1 MAISRPLITRTRNY
15 KKCFESLKLMRVFL
29 GTVMPWDASPC
40 TPLFSFFSS
49 SYFFKLLVIQS
60 LAGSCWNGQIGFPLY
75 FILYSSIVLG
85 RCNIALSNLTVF
97 LCVIIKCWPPLYLHY
112 DIVVRWPTKEARK
125 WQPFDDWNYNHFG
138 VTLDCNW
145 RRERVFN
152 LTFPLL
158 WVGDNRA
165 TRGRDQ
171 LGLIL
176 WLFCSIPFGQ
186 KIMLCWE
193 SLGLEILAAPAN

>member
-1 MAISRPLITRTRNY
+1 MHPHAHSTL
-15 KKCFESLKLMRVFL
+15 
-29 GTVMPWDASPC
+29 
-40 TPLFSFFSS
+40 LFSFFS

-75 FILYSSIVLG
+75 FILYSFYFLR

-112 DIVVRWPTKEARK
+112 HIVVRWPTKEARK
-125 WQPFDDWNYNHFG
+125 WQPFDDWNYNNFG

-152 LTFPLL
+152 LIYPFYESATIMRHVAETSWVWFSDYSVLFPSAKRLCS
-158 WVGDNRA
+158 VGSHWD
-165 TRGRDQ
+165 
-171 LGLIL
+171 
-176 WLFCSIPFGQ
+176 
-186 KIMLCWE
+186 
-193 SLGLEILAAPAN
+193 

>member
-75 FILYSSIVLG
+75 FILYSFYFLG

-152 LTFPLL
+152 LIFPFYESATIVRHVAETS
-158 WVGDNRA
+158 WVWFSDYSV
-165 TRGRDQ
+165 
-171 LGLIL
+171 
-176 WLFCSIPFGQ
+176 LFPSAKRLCSVGSH
-186 KIMLCWE
+186 WD
-193 SLGLEILAAPAN
+193 

>member
-75 FILYSSIVLG
+75 FILYSFYFLG

-112 DIVVRWPTKEARK
+112 HIVVRWPTKEARK
-125 WQPFDDWNYNHFG
+125 WQPFDDWNYNNFG

-152 LTFPLL
+152 LIYPFYESATIMRHVAETSWVWFSDYSVLFPSAKRLCS
-158 WVGDNRA
+158 VGSHWD
-165 TRGRDQ
+165 
-171 LGLIL
+171 
-176 WLFCSIPFGQ
+176 
-186 KIMLCWE
+186 
-193 SLGLEILAAPAN
+193 

>member
-75 FILYSSIVLG
+75 FILYSFYFLG

-125 WQPFDDWNYNHFG
+125 WQPFDDWNYNNFG

-152 LTFPLL
+152 LIYPFYESATIMRHVAETSWVWFSDYSVLFPSAKRLCS
-158 WVGDNRA
+158 VGSHWD
-165 TRGRDQ
+165 
-171 LGLIL
+171 
-176 WLFCSIPFGQ
+176 
-186 KIMLCWE
+186 
-193 SLGLEILAAPAN
+193 

>member
-75 FILYSSIVLG
+75 FILYSFYFLR

-152 LTFPLL
+152 LIFPFYESATIVRHVAETS
-158 WVGDNRA
+158 WVWFSDYSV
-165 TRGRDQ
+165 
-171 LGLIL
+171 
-176 WLFCSIPFGQ
+176 LFPSAKRLCSVGSH
-186 KIMLCWE
+186 WD
-193 SLGLEILAAPAN
+193 

>member
-40 TPLFSFFSS
+40 TQHTPFFFLLLLFFQASCYSKSCGKLLKWPNRFPPLF
-49 SYFFKLLVIQS
+49 
-60 LAGSCWNGQIGFPLY
+60 Y
-75 FILYSSIVLG
+75 FILFYTLFYFLG

-125 WQPFDDWNYNHFG
+125 WQPFDDWNYNNFG

-152 LTFPLL
+152 LIYPFYESATIMRHVAETSWVWLSDYSALFPSAK
-158 WVGDNRA
+158 R
-165 TRGRDQ
+165 
-171 LGLIL
+171 
-176 WLFCSIPFGQ
+176 
-186 KIMLCWE
+186 LCFVW
-193 SLGLEILAAPAN
+193 SHWD

>member
-75 FILYSSIVLG
+75 FILYSFYFLG

-112 DIVVRWPTKEARK
+112 HIVVRWPTKEARK

-152 LTFPLL
+152 LIYPFYESATIMRHVAETSWVWFSDYSALFPSAK
-158 WVGDNRA
+158 R
-165 TRGRDQ
+165 
-171 LGLIL
+171 
-176 WLFCSIPFGQ
+176 
-186 KIMLCWE
+186 LCFVW
-193 SLGLEILAAPAN
+193 SHWD